1 MHSDNR
7 NNSDHFSR
15 LPFAGRTLK
24 RVCLVCAGTV
34 SEALCH
40 IWTRLR
46 RRFLLTLSFFVT
58 LKFFILTDEH
68 FLKWVLS
75 ATLQKFCEVYLLTG
89 KDVFQSNKYKSMQW
103 KRAVETHSSGRT
115 GSFLMSTEAALR

>member
-15 LPFAGRTLK
+15 LPFAERTLK
-24 RVCLVCAGTV
+24 RVGLVCAGTV
-34 SEALCH
+34 REALCH
-40 IWTRLR
+40 IWTTLR
-46 RRFLLTLSFFVT
+46 RHFLLTLSFFVM
-58 LKFFILTDEH
+58 LKLFILTDEH

-89 KDVFQSNKYKSMQW
+89 KDVFQNNKYKS
-103 KRAVETHSSGRT
+103 TCSGKEQSRHI
-115 GSFLMSTEAALR
+115 LMGASGHFS